1 MCFLF
6 RLTNIELVNPDGN
19 SLPFALQN
27 VICILLLEI
36 TKFLRE
42 TYQYMPTKINHAIP
56 VTKTEIYR
64 DPGSKI
70 AREIRTNFTN
80 ENVSV
85 QMNSGNAHSVAYSTK
100 GEVPTA
106 TINYKRPSTDNESIN
121 NMSGGPDTT
130 ENAKHIHFAVTEP
143 TKDDRGSLHS
153 LKIHSPTA
161 DAAPVTTVPP
171 VVVPNP
177 VSQNPE
183 PLRVGKANSTKASFR
198 RSSLKYRADRLN
210 RSNTIANNGH
220 YRRKSSHDTNESIQE
235 NEEVPEHVSI
245 EAASNATAT
254 GYMQTTFIY
263 PNDENPNPNLLNQA
277 SSDFTSQINETCEVD
292 EVDFNRCYP
301 WIKVEIIFVV
311 LLKC

>member
-1 MCFLF
+1 
-6 RLTNIELVNPDGN
+6 
-19 SLPFALQN
+19 
-27 VICILLLEI
+27 
-36 TKFLRE
+36 
-42 TYQYMPTKINHAIP
+42 MPKKINHANP

-70 AREIRTNFTN
+70 ARDNRTNFTN
-80 ENVSV
+80 EKVSV
-85 QMNSGNAHSVAYSTK
+85 QMHSGNAHSVAYSTK
-100 GEVPTA
+100 GEVTTA
-106 TINYKRPSTDNESIN
+106 TINYKRASTDNVSIN
-121 NMSGGPDTT
+121 NMSGGGGGGLDPA

-143 TKDDRGSLHS
+143 TKDDRGSLQS
-153 LKIHSPTA
+153 LKINSPTA
-161 DAAPVTTVPP
+161 DAAPVTAVPP
-171 VVVPNP
+171 VVVPNS

-183 PLRVGKANSTKASFR
+183 PLRVGKANSTKASIR

-263 PNDENPNPNLLNQA
+263 PNDENPNPNLPNPNENPNP
-277 SSDFTSQINETCEVD
+277 NETCEVD

-301 WIKVEIIFVV
+301 WIKVEIIFSSKV
-311 LLKC
+311 LNIFGNRRISANQFVLNNLALSFCKKYRKKKDKI